1 MTTTPSSTSQEL
13 TKERDRNGSLD
24 RLRNLLTSRVVETVS
39 IALAISLALFG
50 ISSRNIWNIYRGFQ
64 DSVNKQIRLKELSKD
79 ITYYNEA
86 LTMSAYLA
94 ASTGELEWVTRYRSF
109 EPQIVDALNEMIE
122 ISPRVESDLA
132 PTQSATDKLF
142 ELESRALELIQQ
154 GKRAEA
160 AGILFGK
167 EYADQKQIL
176 AKGVDQTLANLKTNT
191 DRELDSYNKQ
201 LLLSTIFA
209 AVSLPVLI
217 LAWWFIVSTI
227 RTYIQER
234 NKAQQGLIASQASL
248 KELNEELE
256 ARVETRTQQLAA
268 QEQAT
273 REESEV
279 LQTDVGTLLEIV
291 SEVEEGD
298 LTVQAPVS
306 DRVTGLVADTFNRLI
321 EQLVQVLGQVFN
333 TAQQVTQTSQQLD
346 ESSKTVALNAQ
357 QQTDEVTKVLSL
369 IKQVQS
375 SASNSTN
382 RINLANYS
390 LDRANNAVEQG
401 KIGIESLTQGIQT
414 LQTGAVQIVRR
425 TKDLDEFV
433 DLTDQFVQEQS
444 QIADLIQSLAMGATL
459 LSARATA
466 QQDPRQMM
474 VLAKEFETVANQIKR
489 LAEQTNQNLRLLQ
502 KRTDTI
508 EKTVFSI
515 NQDLQG
521 IDRLVSGFTEEVEK
535 STQVF
540 GSIQSATEN
549 AIATAKTVA
558 NSSQQI
564 VQTAETTAKAMGD
577 IARIADQTAK
587 LTQTAQTQSEQMQQ
601 IAQQLLQ
608 RIEFFRLPG
617 EATKQTDLSQ
627 TSKSTVDLSSA
638 TST

>member
-24 RLRNLLTSRVVETVS
+24 RLRNLLTARVVETVS
-39 IALAISLALFG
+39 VALAISLALFG
-50 ISSRNIWNIYRGFQ
+50 ISSWNIWNIYRGFQ

-79 ITYYNEA
+79 ITYYDEA

-94 ASTGELEWVTRYRSF
+94 ASTGELEWVKRYRSF

-122 ISPRVESDLA
+122 ISPSVESDLA

-142 ELESRALELIQQ
+142 ELESRALQLIQQ

-191 DRELDSYNKQ
+191 DRKLDSYSKQ
-201 LLLSTIFA
+201 LLLSTVFA

-217 LAWWFIVSTI
+217 LAWWFIVSTV
-227 RTYIQER
+227 RTYIRER

-248 KELNEELE
+248 KQLNEELE

-268 QEQAT
+268 QEQAS

-279 LQTDVGTLLEIV
+279 LYTDVGTLLEIV
-291 SEVEEGD
+291 SEVEEGN

-306 DRVTGLVADTFNRLI
+306 DRVTGLVSDTLNRLI
-321 EQLVQVLGQVFN
+321 EQLAQVLGQVFN
-333 TAQQVTQTSQQLD
+333 AAQQVTQTSQKLN

-369 IKQVQS
+369 IKQVQD
-375 SASNSTN
+375 SASNSTD
-382 RINLANYS
+382 RINLANHS
-390 LDRANNAVEQG
+390 LDRVNNAVEQG
-401 KIGIESLTQGIQT
+401 KIGIESLTKGIQT
-414 LQTGAVQIVRR
+414 LQGGSVQIVRR

-474 VLAKEFETVANQIKR
+474 VLAKEFETVANQIKG

-508 EKTVFSI
+508 ENTVFSI

-608 RIEFFRLPG
+608 RIEFFRLPA

-627 TSKSTVDLSSA
+627 TSKSTIDLTSA

>member
-13 TKERDRNGSLD
+13 TNERERNSSLD

-50 ISSRNIWNIYRGFQ
+50 ISSWNIWNIYRGFQ

-79 ITYYNEA
+79 ITYYDEA

-176 AKGVDQTLANLKTNT
+176 AKGVDQTLTNLKTAT
-191 DRELDSYNKQ
+191 DRELKSYSKQ

-209 AVSLPVLI
+209 AASFPILL
-217 LAWWFIVSTI
+217 LAWWFIVVTI

-234 NKAQQGLIASQASL
+234 DKAQQGSIASQASL
-248 KELNEELE
+248 KQLNEELE
-256 ARVETRTQQLAA
+256 ARVENRTQQLAA

-273 REESEV
+273 RKESEV
-279 LQTDVGTLLEIV
+279 LQTDVGTLLEVV

-306 DRVTGLVADTFNRLI
+306 DRVTGLVADTFNRLL
-321 EQLVQVLGQVFN
+321 EQLAQVLAQVAN
-333 TAQQVTQTSQQLD
+333 AAQQVSQTSRQLD
-346 ESSKTVALNAQ
+346 ESAETVALNAQ
-357 QQTDEVTKVLSL
+357 QQAGEIAKVLSL
-369 IKQVQS
+369 TEQVQS
-375 SASNSTN
+375 SAKNSAEQT
-382 RINLANYS
+382 NLANQS
-390 LDRANNAVEQG
+390 LAEVRTTITEGQSAIDG
-401 KIGIESLTQGIQT
+401 LTQGIET
-414 LQTGAVQIVRR
+414 LQTGTSTVKQR
-425 TKDLDEFV
+425 TKDLDNFV
-433 DLTDQFVQEQS
+433 NLTEQFVQEQTQLAS
-444 QIADLIQSLAMGATL
+444 LIQSLAMSASL

-466 QQDPRQMM
+466 QQDPKQMM
-474 VLAKEFETVANQIKR
+474 VLGKEFETIAGQIKG
-489 LAEQTNQNLRLLQ
+489 LAAQTDQNLRTLQ
-502 KRTDTI
+502 KRTDEIQATVSAVTQDI
-508 EKTVFSI
+508 QNIDGLVVGFIKGVEQSGRAFGNIQTATTEVVKT
-515 NQDLQG
+515 G
-521 IDRLVSGFTEEVEK
+521 E
-535 STQVF
+535 
-540 GSIQSATEN
+540 A
-549 AIATAKTVA
+549 VA

-564 VQTAETTAKAMGD
+564 VQTVEITATAMQGIAGLADET
-577 IARIADQTAK
+577 AR
-587 LTQTAQTQSEQMQQ
+587 LTQETRTQADLMERIS
-601 IAQQLLQ
+601 QQLLEKIQ
-608 RIEFFRLPG
+608 FFRLPA
-617 EATKQTDLSQ
+617 EAMQQ
-627 TSKSTVDLSSA
+627 ARQSTTLDA
-638 TST
+638 TPVTTR